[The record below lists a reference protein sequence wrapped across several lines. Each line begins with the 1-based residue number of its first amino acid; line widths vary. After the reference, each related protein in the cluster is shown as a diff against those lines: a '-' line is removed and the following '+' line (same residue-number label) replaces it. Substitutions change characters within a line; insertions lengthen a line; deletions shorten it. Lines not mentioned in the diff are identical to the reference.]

1 MYLVSFLNLL
11 LQRNFFNSLYR
22 AVRFANFGFFCSVNH
37 LSGPPRKHV
46 YLNEL
51 KRSWFVIR
59 DWWVSIRF
67 VCFRFQGL
75 LLCDRSVSCN
85 NNRLVKFA
93 SQILLIILILV
104 ICENKATSASFLRQ
118 KIHPPLR
125 FPSLFLSSLV
135 ICINPAF
142 TKMID
147 RTEKPQR
154 DTTDFAVKGPLF
166 NLILFSECE
175 YVDKRI

>member
-1 MYLVSFLNLL
+1 MTVVSISRLFLQLAITAKFVVS
-11 LQRNFFNSLYR
+11 RCAFCKFW
-22 AVRFANFGFFCSVNH
+22 FFCSVNH

-46 YLNEL
+46 YLNVL

-59 DWWVSIRF
+59 DWWVSIR
-67 VCFRFQGL
+67 VVSFRFQGL
-75 LLCDRSVSCN
+75 LLRDRSVSGN

-93 SQILLIILILV
+93 SQIFLIFLILV

-142 TKMID
+142 TKIID
-147 RTEKPQR
+147 GTEKPER
-154 DTTDFAVKGPLF
+154 DTTDFAVKRPLKNF
-166 NLILFSECE
+166 PF
-175 YVDKRI
+175 

>member
-1 MYLVSFLNLL
+1 MTVVSISRLFNLL
-11 LQRNFFNSLYR
+11 LQRNSLYR

-51 KRSWFVIR
+51 ERSWFVIR

-75 LLCDRSVSCN
+75 LPCDRSVSGN
-85 NNRLVKFA
+85 NNRLAKFA
-93 SQILLIILILV
+93 SQIFLIFLSLV
-104 ICENKATSASFLRQ
+104 ICENKATSASVLRQ
-118 KIHPPLR
+118 KRLTYP
-125 FPSLFLSSLV
+125 LFLSSLV

-147 RTEKPQR
+147 GTEKPQR
-154 DTTDFAVKGPLF
+154 DTTDFAVKGPLKNF
-166 NLILFSECE
+166 PF
-175 YVDKRI
+175 

>member
-1 MYLVSFLNLL
+1 MTVVSISRLFNLL
-11 LQRNFFNSLYR
+11 LQRNSLYR

-51 KRSWFVIR
+51 ERSWFVIG

-75 LLCDRSVSCN
+75 LPCDRSVSGN

-93 SQILLIILILV
+93 SQIFLIFLSLV
-104 ICENKATSASFLRQ
+104 ICENKATSASVLRQ

-147 RTEKPQR
+147 GTEKPQH
-154 DTTDFAVKGPLF
+154 DTTDFAVKGPLKNF
-166 NLILFSECE
+166 PF
-175 YVDKRI
+175 

>member
-1 MYLVSFLNLL
+1 MTVVSISRLFNLL
-11 LQRNFFNSLYR
+11 LQRNSLYR

-51 KRSWFVIR
+51 ERSWFVIR

-75 LLCDRSVSCN
+75 LPCDRSVSGN

-93 SQILLIILILV
+93 SQIFLIFLILV
-104 ICENKATSASFLRQ
+104 TCKIKATSASFLGQ
-118 KIHPPLR
+118 TIYSPSQ
-125 FPSLFLSSLV
+125 FPSLFLNTQESFSV
-135 ICINPAF
+135 
-142 TKMID
+142 
-147 RTEKPQR
+147 
-154 DTTDFAVKGPLF
+154 LF
-166 NLILFSECE
+166 L
-175 YVDKRI
+175 